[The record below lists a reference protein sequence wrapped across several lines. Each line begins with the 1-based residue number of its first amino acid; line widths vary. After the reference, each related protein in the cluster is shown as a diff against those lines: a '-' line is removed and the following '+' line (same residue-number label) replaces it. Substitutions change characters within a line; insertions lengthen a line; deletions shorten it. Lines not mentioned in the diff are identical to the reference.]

1 MARPRF
7 HLAIDLGAA
16 SGRAV
21 LGSFGANGLEL
32 HEVHRFTYAPR
43 HVGEHLRWDA
53 GRLFEGVRAGL
64 GLARATAADMEVD
77 VISAGVDSW
86 GVDYGLVDARGQ
98 LVEDPVCY
106 RDERT
111 SDDVLAAV
119 FAAVPRDELFVRT
132 GIQILPFNTVF
143 QLAAHG
149 REGMPPAAQQLLLI
163 PDLCH
168 HLLCD
173 SVATEITNASTT
185 GLLAAGTG
193 TWDDELFVRLGLP
206 RALMPDIV
214 QAGAQLGTLRTGL
227 HRQTGLDP
235 IPIIAPAT
243 HDTASAVV
251 GTPLEPGGA
260 YISSGTW
267 SLVGVERAAP
277 LLDNVAAR
285 ANFTNEIGAFGTV
298 RFLKNV
304 MGLWILE
311 SCRREWEREGR
322 RCEYSELIAGA
333 AVLEDFAGFV
343 YPDDGR
349 FLHPASMLAVLRE
362 CLLETGQP
370 ALDDPLL
377 LTRIILDSLALRYA
391 SVVETIEALTGSLIT
406 TIHIVGGGARNAYLN
421 QATANATG
429 RRVLAGPSEA
439 TAGGNVLVQA
449 IACGEA
455 ESLASAREVLGRS
468 IKAKR
473 YAPRAGDEW
482 TRAREKYR
490 AIETASLEK
499 HVRGAGLQ
507 PGSRPK
513 HG

>member
-1 MARPRF
+1 VRCERGQLLTIMAPPGF

-21 LGSFGANGLEL
+21 LGALGANGLEL

-43 HVGEHLRWDA
+43 RVAEHLRWDA
-53 GRLFEGVRAGL
+53 ARLFEGVRASL

-86 GVDYGLVDARGQ
+86 GIDYGLVDGRGQ

-111 SDDVLAAV
+111 SDDLLARV
-119 FAAVPRDELFVRT
+119 FARVPREELFART

-143 QLAAHG
+143 QLAAHE
-149 REGMPPAAQQLLLI
+149 REGVPPAAERLLLI

-168 HLLCD
+168 HLLCG
-173 SVATEITNASTT
+173 SLVTEITNASTT

-193 TWDDELFVRLGLP
+193 TWDDELFARLGLP
-206 RALMPDIV
+206 RPLMPDIV

-227 HRQTGLDP
+227 HRQSGLDS

-267 SLVGVERAAP
+267 SLVGVERATP
-277 LLDNVAAR
+277 LLDEAAAR

-311 SCRREWEREGR
+311 SCRREWERNGR
-322 RCEYSELIAGA
+322 GCEYSELIAGA
-333 AVLEDFAGFV
+333 AGLDDFAGFV
-343 YPDDGR
+343 FPDDGR
-349 FLHPASMLAVLRE
+349 FLHPASMLAALRE
-362 CLLETGQP
+362 CLVETGQP
-370 ALDDPLL
+370 APDDPVL
-377 LTRIILDSLALRYA
+377 LTRVILDSLALRYA
-391 SVVETIEALTGSLIT
+391 SVADTIEALTASPIT
-406 TIHIVGGGARNAYLN
+406 TIHIVGGGARNEYLN

-429 RRVLAGPSEA
+429 RQVLAGPSEA

-455 ESLASAREVLGRS
+455 GSLASAREVLGRS
-468 IKAKR
+468 VKAKR
-473 YAPRAGDEW
+473 YSPQAGDAW
-482 TRAREKYR
+482 ARAREKYR
-490 AIETASLEK
+490 AIE
-499 HVRGAGLQ
+499 GG
-507 PGSRPK
+507 
-513 HG
+513 

>member
-21 LGSFGANGLEL
+21 LGSLGANGLEL

-43 HVGEHLRWDA
+43 RVAGHLRWDA
-53 GRLFEGVRAGL
+53 ARLFEGVRAAL

-86 GVDYGLVDARGQ
+86 GVDYGLVDERGK

-111 SDDVLAAV
+111 SDDVLARV
-119 FAAVPRDELFVRT
+119 FAGVPREELFART
-132 GIQILPFNTVF
+132 GTQILPINTIF
-143 QLAAHG
+143 QLAAHVL
-149 REGMPPAAQQLLLI
+149 EGVPLQAARLLLI

-168 HLLCD
+168 HLLCG
-173 SVATEITNASTT
+173 SLVTEITNASTT

-193 TWDDELFVRLGLP
+193 TWDDALFVRLGLP
-206 RALMPDIV
+206 RALMPGIV
-214 QAGAQLGTLRTGL
+214 QAGAQLGTLRAGL
-227 HRQTGLDP
+227 HRQSGLAA

-267 SLVGVERAAP
+267 SLVGVERTAP
-277 LLDNVAAR
+277 LLDEAAAR

-298 RFLKNV
+298 RVLKNV

-311 SCRREWEREGR
+311 SCRREWEQEGR
-322 RCEYSELIAGA
+322 ACEYSGLIAGA
-333 AVLEDFAGFV
+333 AALADFPGFV
-343 YPDDGR
+343 CPDDGR
-349 FLHPASMLAVLRE
+349 FLRPVSMLAVLRE
-362 CLLETGQP
+362 CLVETGGP
-370 ALDDPLL
+370 ASDDPVL
-377 LTRIILDSLALRYA
+377 LTRVILDSLALRYA
-391 SVVETIEALTGSLIT
+391 SVVETIEALTGSPIT
-406 TIHIVGGGARNAYLN
+406 TIHIVGGGARNEYLN
-421 QATANATG
+421 AATANATG
-429 RRVLAGPSEA
+429 REVLAGPSEA
-439 TAGGNVLVQA
+439 TAGGNVVVQA

-455 ESLASAREVLGRS
+455 GSLASAREVVGRS
-468 IKAKR
+468 VKAKR
-473 YAPRAGDEW
+473 YRPQAGDEW
-482 TRAREKYR
+482 ARARERYR
-490 AIETASLEK
+490 KIEAAMT
-499 HVRGAGLQ
+499 
-507 PGSRPK
+507 
-513 HG
+513 

>member
-21 LGSFGANGLEL
+21 LGSLGTSGLEL
-32 HEVHRFTYAPR
+32 HEVHRFTYGAR
-43 HVGEHLRWDA
+43 RVGGHLRWDA
-53 GRLFEGVRAGL
+53 ARLFDGVRAGL

-86 GVDYGLVDARGQ
+86 GVDYSLVDGRGQ
-98 LVEDPVCY
+98 LVEDPFCY

-111 SDDVLAAV
+111 SDEVLASV
-119 FAAVPRDELFVRT
+119 FARVPREELFART

-143 QLAAHG
+143 QLAAHVRAG
-149 REGMPPAAQQLLLI
+149 LTSEARRLLLI

-168 HLLCD
+168 HLLCG
-173 SVATEITNASTT
+173 SLVTEVTNASTT

-193 TWDDELFVRLGLP
+193 TWDDELFARLGLP

-214 QAGAQLGTLRTGL
+214 QTGTQLGTLRTGL
-227 HRQTGLDP
+227 HRESGLDC

-243 HDTASAVV
+243 HDTGSAVV

-277 LLDNVAAR
+277 LLDEAAAR
-285 ANFTNEIGAFGTV
+285 ANFTNEVGAFGTV

-311 SCRREWEREGR
+311 SCRREWERDGLD
-322 RCEYSELIAGA
+322 CDYSELTAGA
-333 AVLEDFAGFV
+333 AALQDFAGFV
-343 YPDDGR
+343 YPDDER
-349 FLHPASMLAVLRE
+349 LLHPVSMLAVLRQ
-362 CLLETGQP
+362 CLGETGQP
-370 ALDDPLL
+370 APDDPVH
-377 LTRIILDSLALRYA
+377 LTRVILDSLALRYA
-391 SVVETIEALTGSLIT
+391 SVVETIEALTGSPIT
-406 TIHIVGGGARNAYLN
+406 AIHIVGGGSRNEYLN

-455 ESLASAREVLGRS
+455 GSLADAREVLGRS
-468 IKAKR
+468 VKVKR
-473 YAPRAGDEW
+473 YAPQAADDW
-482 TRAREKYR
+482 ARAREKYR
-490 AIETASLEK
+490 AIE
-499 HVRGAGLQ
+499 RAGT
-507 PGSRPK
+507 
-513 HG
+513 